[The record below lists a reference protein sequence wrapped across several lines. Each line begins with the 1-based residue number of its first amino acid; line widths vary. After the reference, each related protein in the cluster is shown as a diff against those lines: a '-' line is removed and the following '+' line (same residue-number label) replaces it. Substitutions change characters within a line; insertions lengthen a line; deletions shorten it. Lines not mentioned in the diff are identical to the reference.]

1 MSVEIWTAMQTKH
14 LITLVI
20 LVVWFDQN
28 QARLLSMYS
37 NFLLHKYDKFD
48 HLRNDLDKDIQRPEE
63 RK

>member
-1 MSVEIWTAMQTKH
+1 MHTKH

-20 LVVWFDQN
+20 LVFWFDQN

-48 HLRNDLDKDIQRPEE
+48 HLKNDFDKEIQRPQQI
-63 RK
+63 K

>member
-1 MSVEIWTAMQTKH
+1 MHTKH

-20 LVVWFDQN
+20 LVFWFDQN

-48 HLRNDLDKDIQRPEE
+48 HLKNDFDKEIQRPEE
-63 RK
+63 IK

>member
-1 MSVEIWTAMQTKH
+1 MHTKH

-20 LVVWFDQN
+20 LVFWFDQN

-48 HLRNDLDKDIQRPEE
+48 HLKNDLDKEIQSSEQI
-63 RK
+63 K